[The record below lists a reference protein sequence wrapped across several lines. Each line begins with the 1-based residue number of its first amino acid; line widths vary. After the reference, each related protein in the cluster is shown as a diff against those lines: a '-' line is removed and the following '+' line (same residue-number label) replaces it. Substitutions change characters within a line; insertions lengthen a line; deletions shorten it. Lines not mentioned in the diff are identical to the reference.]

1 MKYGNDDNSIP
12 KEYGPLSEGVVIE
25 ELNFG
30 QRNLKVRWW
39 YKNEAFADINSELN
53 MDVYGSYVMGGPAL
67 IRNKLR
73 EMAGNQ
79 IRISLDK
86 FLKDKAKAVKS

>member
-1 MKYGNDDNSIP
+1 MEYGNGGDSIP
-12 KEYGPLSEGVVIE
+12 EGYGPLSEGVVIK
-25 ELNFG
+25 ELDFG
-30 QRNLKVRWW
+30 PRNLKVRWW

-67 IRNKLR
+67 IKNKLR

-79 IRISLDK
+79 IRISLAS
-86 FLKDKAKAVKS
+86 F